1 MSVSFFFSSL
11 YNKIII
17 IKLLKL
23 FFDYFTAGKIIGG
36 VVGGVVGAAA
46 LAGGAIYLV
55 KINNKK
61 KFMARLHSSRS
72 DVEMDN
78 KT

>member
-1 MSVSFFFSSL
+1 M
-11 YNKIII
+11 
-17 IKLLKL
+17 
-23 FFDYFTAGKIIGG
+23 
-36 VVGGVVGAAA
+36 GGVVGAAA